1 MSQLSPSLDEAHE
14 ACAALIRQGSRSFH
28 AASRLLPYKVRKPA
42 YALYAFCR
50 LSDDAVDME
59 EGPAFAKRA
68 AVIKLK
74 ERLDR
79 AYAGQPLPIAA
90 DIAFADMVHAVGMPK
105 ELPLALIDG
114 LAFDADG
121 SRCETLSDLYSYSA
135 RVAGSVG
142 AMMTVIM
149 GVRDPLVLAR
159 ACDLGVAMQ
168 LTNIARDVGEDAR
181 HGRLYLPLE
190 WLRTEGLKEA
200 DILDNPVF
208 NPRIGV
214 LVERLLRHAET
225 LYARSAVGISSLPLT
240 CRPAMHAARIIYR
253 EIGRTLGGNGHDSI
267 TSRAIVTDK
276 RKFALLLGALG
287 RTPMPRRFV
296 AQGPLAETAFLV
308 DAVVRTSLPWKKPQN
323 AVERVGFAFDIMFRI
338 QERERVLHDELLAQ
352 TRAQPGGMS
361 PA

>member
-1 MSQLSPSLDEAHE
+1 MQQRTPSLDEAYK

-28 AASRLLPYKVRKPA
+28 AASQLLPQRVRRPA

-59 EGPAFAKRA
+59 QGPAFAKRA
-68 AVIKLK
+68 AVITLK

-79 AYAGQPLPIAA
+79 AYAGHPAPIAA
-90 DIAFADMVHAVGMPK
+90 DVAFADMVRSVAMPK

-121 SRCETLSDLYSYSA
+121 TRCETLSDLYTYSA

-190 WLRTEGLKEA
+190 WLRAEGLREA
-200 DILDNPVF
+200 DILGNPVF

-225 LYARSAVGISSLPLT
+225 LYKRSAVGISSLPFA

-253 EIGRTLGGNGHDSI
+253 EIGRTLGNNGHDSI
-267 TSRAIVTDK
+267 SQRTVVTDQ
-276 RKFALLLGALG
+276 RKLALLLGALG

-296 AQGPLAETAFLV
+296 KQGPLAETAFLV
-308 DAVVRTSLPWKKPQN
+308 DAVTRTSLPWKKPQN
-323 AVERVGFAFDIMFRI
+323 AVERVGFAFDLMFRI
-338 QERERVLHDELLAQ
+338 QEHERLMHDELL
-352 TRAQPGGMS
+352 TKNTHPGGMS